1 MLDTAITTLLS
12 VNHVTQVFQT
22 GSGESRAPVLSDVSL
37 SLKTGEIVA
46 LLGRSGSGKSTL
58 LRIIAGLTRPTEGSV
73 MISGEPVTG
82 PAREVA
88 MVFQSFALFP
98 WLDVLDNVEIG
109 PRANGVPLDETRKR
123 ALQAID
129 TIGLDG
135 FESAYPK
142 ELSGGMRQRVGFARA
157 LVMQPKILLMDE
169 PFSAL
174 DVLTAETLRTDLLD
188 LWQEGRIPIKSILMV
203 THNIEEAVL
212 MADRILVLSSNP
224 GRIASE
230 IPVDIPHPRDRLE
243 PEFRELV
250 ERIYALMTQRP
261 VVAKPASREA
271 AAAAIGLGLALP
283 LVSTNSLAGM
293 LEEIAAPP
301 YNGRADLPHLAD
313 LLQLEID
320 DLFPLAETLQ
330 LLRLAELE
338 EGDIKLTPLGQRFV
352 DMDVDQRKKVFG
364 EEVLAHIPL
373 ASHIKRVLDERPSH
387 RAPATRFREELEDY
401 MSEDY
406 AERTLRAI
414 INLGRFG
421 ELFAYD
427 ENSQTFSYENR
438 NSEPLFSRFF
448 VLTCDA

>member
-1 MLDTAITTLLS
+1 MLDPAAATLLS
-12 VNHVTQVFQT
+12 VDNVTQVFQT
-22 GSGESRAPVLSDVSL
+22 GSGESRAPVLSEVSL

-58 LRIIAGLTRPTEGSV
+58 LRIIAGLTRPTQGAV
-73 MISGEPVTG
+73 RIGGEPVDG
-82 PAREVA
+82 PAKDVA

-109 PRANGVPLDETRKR
+109 PRSNGVPLDETRKR
-123 ALQAID
+123 ALHAID

-174 DVLTAETLRTDLLD
+174 DVLTAETLRTDLID

-230 IPVDIPHPRDRLE
+230 IPVDLPHPRDRLE
-243 PEFRELV
+243 PEFRALV

-261 VVAKPASREA
+261 VAAKPAAREA
-271 AAAAIGLGLALP
+271 GGAAMGLGLALP

-301 YNGRADLPHLAD
+301 YDGRADLPHLAD
-313 LLQLEID
+313 SLQLEVD

-338 EGDIKLTPLGQRFV
+338 EGDIKLTPLGRRFV
-352 DMDVDQRKKVFG
+352 DMDVDQRKRVFG
-364 EEVLAHIPL
+364 EEVLAHVPL

-406 AERTLRAI
+406 AERTLRAV
-414 INLGRFG
+414 INLGRYG

-427 ENSQTFSYENR
+427 ESSQTFSYEN
-438 NSEPLFSRFF
+438 PQ
-448 VLTCDA
+448 

>member
-1 MLDTAITTLLS
+1 MLDTTVAAILDVDRVS
-12 VNHVTQVFQT
+12 QVFST
-22 GSGESRAPVLSDVSL
+22 GSGETRAPVLDDVSL
-37 SLKTGEIVA
+37 SMKTGEIVA

-58 LRIIAGLTRPTEGSV
+58 LRLISGLTRPTRGTV
-73 MISGEPVTG
+73 RIGGAPVDG
-82 PAREVA
+82 PAKDVA

-109 PRANGVPLDETRKR
+109 PRSNGVPLDETRKR
-123 ALQAID
+123 ALKAID

-188 LWQEGRIPIKSILMV
+188 LWQEGRIPIKAILMV

-212 MADRILVLSSNP
+212 MADRVLVLSSNP

-230 IPVDIPHPRDRLE
+230 IPVALPHPRDRLD
-243 PEFRELV
+243 PGFRDLV
-250 ERIYALMTQRP
+250 EKIYALMTQRP
-261 VVAKPASREA
+261 DPTKPAAREA
-271 AAAAIGLGLALP
+271 GTAVGLGLALP
-283 LVSTNSLAGM
+283 RVSTNSLAGM

-301 YNGRADLPHLAD
+301 YDGKADLPHLAD
-313 LLQLEID
+313 SLQLEID
-320 DLFPLAETLQ
+320 ELFPLGETLQ
-330 LLRLAELE
+330 LLRLAEFE
-338 EGDIKLTPLGQRFV
+338 EGDIKLTALGQRFV
-352 DMDVDQRKKVFG
+352 DMDVDQRKKVMG
-364 EEVLAHIPL
+364 DEVLAHIPL
-373 ASHIKRVLDERPSH
+373 ASHIKRVLDERPTH

-414 INLGRFG
+414 INLGRYG

-427 ENSQTFSYENR
+427 ENSQTFSYEN
-438 NSEPLFSRFF
+438 PQ
-448 VLTCDA
+448 

>member
-1 MLDTAITTLLS
+1 MLDPAVTTLLNVDKVS
-12 VNHVTQVFQT
+12 QVFST
-22 GSGESRAPVLSDVSL
+22 GSGDARPPVLSDVSM

-58 LRIIAGLTRPTEGSV
+58 LRLIAGLTRPTQGTV
-73 MISGEPVTG
+73 TISGEPVNG
-82 PAREVA
+82 PAKEVA

-123 ALQAID
+123 ALKAID

-188 LWQEGRIPIKSILMV
+188 LWQEGRIPIKAILMV

-212 MADRILVLSSNP
+212 MADRILVLASNP

-230 IPVDIPHPRDRLE
+230 MAVTLPHPRDRLD
-243 PEFRELV
+243 PSFRELV
-250 ERIYALMTQRP
+250 DRIYALMTQRP
-261 VVAKPASREA
+261 DTTKPAAREA
-271 AAAAIGLGLALP
+271 AAAAMGLGLALP
-283 LVSTNSLAGM
+283 RVSTNSLAGM

-301 YNGRADLPHLAD
+301 YNGKADLPHLAD
-313 LLQLEID
+313 SLQLEID
-320 DLFPLAETLQ
+320 ELFPLGETLQ
-330 LLRLAELE
+330 LLRLAEFE
-338 EGDIKLTPLGQRFV
+338 DADIKLTPLGQRFV

-364 EEVLAHIPL
+364 DQVLAHIPL

-414 INLGRFG
+414 INLGRYG

-427 ENSQTFSYENR
+427 ENSQTFSYEN
-438 NSEPLFSRFF
+438 PQ
-448 VLTCDA
+448 

>member
-1 MLDTAITTLLS
+1 MLDTAVTTILDVNS
-12 VNHVTQVFQT
+12 VSQVFST
-22 GSGESRAPVLSDVSL
+22 GSGETRAPVLDDVSMRM
-37 SLKTGEIVA
+37 KTGEIVA

-58 LRIIAGLTRPTEGSV
+58 LRIISGLTRPTQGTV
-73 MISGEPVTG
+73 KIGGEPVDG
-82 PAREVA
+82 PAKDVA

-109 PRANGVPLDETRKR
+109 PRSNGVPLDETRKR
-123 ALQAID
+123 ALKAID

-188 LWQEGRIPIKSILMV
+188 LWQEGRIAIKAILMV

-212 MADRILVLSSNP
+212 MADRVLVLSSNP

-230 IPVDIPHPRDRLE
+230 IPVTLPHPRDRLD
-243 PEFRELV
+243 PGFRDLV
-250 ERIYALMTQRP
+250 EKIYALMTQRP
-261 VVAKPASREA
+261 DPTKPAAREA
-271 AAAAIGLGLALP
+271 AAAVGLGLALP
-283 LVSTNSLAGM
+283 RVSTNSLAGM

-301 YNGRADLPHLAD
+301 YNGKADLPHLAD
-313 LLQLEID
+313 SLQLEID
-320 DLFPLAETLQ
+320 ELFPLGETLQ
-330 LLRLAELE
+330 LLRLAEFE

-364 EEVLAHIPL
+364 DQVLAHIPL
-373 ASHIKRVLDERPSH
+373 ASHIKRVLDERPTH

-414 INLGRFG
+414 INLSRYG

-427 ENSQTFSYENR
+427 ENSQTLSYEN
-438 NSEPLFSRFF
+438 PQ
-448 VLTCDA
+448 

>member
-1 MLDTAITTLLS
+1 MLDTIITTILDVDKVS
-12 VNHVTQVFQT
+12 QVFST
-22 GSGESRAPVLSDVSL
+22 GSGEARAPVLSDVSMRMR
-37 SLKTGEIVA
+37 TGEIVA

-58 LRIIAGLTRPTEGSV
+58 LRIISGLTRPTEGTV
-73 MISGEPVTG
+73 KIEGEPVDG
-82 PAREVA
+82 PAKEVA

-109 PRANGVPLDETRKR
+109 PRSNGVPLDETRKR
-123 ALQAID
+123 ALKAID

-188 LWQEGRIPIKSILMV
+188 LWQEGRMPIKAILMV

-230 IPVDIPHPRDRLE
+230 IPVTIPHPRDRLD
-243 PEFRELV
+243 PGFRDLV
-250 ERIYALMTQRP
+250 EKIYALMTQRP
-261 VVAKPASREA
+261 DPTKPATREA
-271 AAAAIGLGLALP
+271 AAAVGLGLALP
-283 LVSTNSLAGM
+283 RVSTNSLAGM

-301 YNGRADLPHLAD
+301 YDGKADLPHLAD
-313 LLQLEID
+313 SLQLEID
-320 DLFPLAETLQ
+320 ELFPLGETLQ
-330 LLRLAELE
+330 LLRLAEFE
-338 EGDIKLTPLGQRFV
+338 EGDIKLTPLGRRFV
-352 DMDVDQRKKVFG
+352 DMDVDQRKKALG
-364 EEVLAHIPL
+364 DQVLAHVPL
-373 ASHIKRVLDERPSH
+373 ASHIKRVLDERPTH

-414 INLGRFG
+414 INLGRYG

-427 ENSQTFSYENR
+427 ENSQTFSYEN
-438 NSEPLFSRFF
+438 PQ
-448 VLTCDA
+448 